1 MTEQNA
7 NINLEDF
14 VSEVLQQLI
23 NGVKKAQQHAK
34 DNDAHINSNRI
45 KRDFNTTDFRITNEN
60 AKVLVQEIEFDVAV
74 SVSAQGNL
82 KGGMG
87 LVIPALGIGYQ
98 AEKETVNSTVS
109 RVKFKIP
116 VAFPPQPE

>member
-1 MTEQNA
+1 MTEQNT

-34 DNDAHINSNRI
+34 ENGAHINSDHI
-45 KRDFNTTDFRITNEN
+45 KRDFNANDLRITNEFS
-60 AKVLVQEIEFDVAV
+60 KVLVQEVEFDVAV
-74 SVSAQGNL
+74 SVSNQGNL

-87 LVIPALGIGYQ
+87 LVVPVLAIGYQ

-116 VAFPPQPE
+116 VAFPPQE

>member
-1 MTEQNA
+1 MTEQSA

-34 DNDAHINSNRI
+34 DNGAHINSDRI

-60 AKVLVQEIEFDVAV
+60 TKVLVQEVEFDVAV

-87 LVIPALGIGYQ
+87 LIVPVLGIGYQ
-98 AEKETVNSTVS
+98 AEKENINTTVS